1 MGSSPLAR
9 GPRWGCAAGGVLP
22 GLIPARA
29 GTTDYPFPSPACFGA
44 HPRSRGDH
52 AISSRAPRT
61 RLGSSPLA
69 RGPQERGVGRWC
81 VGGLIPAR
89 AGTTEDKYTVYSC
102 SWAHPRSRGDHVSM
116 PGFSMPSLGSS
127 PLARGPR
134 GPFVIPRGVYGLI
147 PARAGTTQHFPSL
160 RPGSRAHPRSRG
172 DHRSVQN
179 CRSRL
184 RGSSP
189 LARGPQRI
197 DANFPGFMGLIPAR
211 AGTTGGPQFF
221 ADYWWA
227 HPRSRGDHATLKAT
241 FWVSWGSSPLARG
254 PLNTIPHGGND
265 VGLIPARAGT
275 TRPP

>member
-1 MGSSPLAR
+1 MSH
-9 GPRWGCAAGGVLP
+9 

-29 GTTDYPFPSPACFGA
+29 GTTVGMCRRRGVAGA

-227 HPRSRGDHATLKAT
+227 HPRSRGDHLIPFHTGVTTL
-241 FWVSWGSSPLARG
+241 GSSPLARG
-254 PLNTIPHGGND
+254 PLARLKNRVLTS
-265 VGLIPARAGT
+265 GLIPARAGT
-275 TRPP
+275 TR